1 MKIKVEGS
9 TFVGI
14 MSLCFLVL
22 IIYLSP
28 TYAEERQ
35 LNIQILT
42 QQTLA
47 NNFDINIQKN
57 KLLEKEALLLK
68 AKGQFDYNLS
78 FDLNYIDSNTPSSS
92 ILDGGGVAATVES
105 LSFKKSMTLTKS
117 LNTGTELRLPFSVNR
132 QETTSATS
140 IFPVYDET
148 SFGLAITQPLIRLFS
163 KDYYLK
169 SVIEADYEKQIENE
183 KLKKDHAE
191 TIYKNIETYFDVQKE
206 RDNLQ
211 HLEANLKNDEQN
223 LKFIQAKSK
232 VGKSSRI
239 EVSEA
244 MVKRNKTKERYFNTK
259 NSLLRKMNDLK
270 VKVFH
275 QSDVKIKLINNNDE
289 MSSYDWIM
297 EQESDE
303 IYQVALSNRSEY
315 KELTLEK
322 EKAARNIKFSDIDKM
337 PSLEVGYTVTSQGL
351 SDSLEEAKNESLAG
365 DFLSHNY
372 TLSFEQPVFRHVKKA
387 SHKINLI
394 RFKQA
399 ELKLENFKINLK
411 LEIDTKLNEV
421 RSQKEIIQAME
432 ASLAA
437 QKEKFKFFDKR
448 FRIGAISIF
457 EFNKVAMEKEKA
469 LLELNESRY
478 KFYKLLVELLKIR
491 GDLITSLLSSK

>member
-183 KLKKDHAE
+183 KMKKDHAE
-191 TIYKNIETYFDVQKE
+191 TIYKNIETYFDVQKRE
-206 RDNLQ
+206 
-211 HLEANLKNDEQN
+211 
-223 LKFIQAKSK
+223 
-232 VGKSSRI
+232 
-239 EVSEA
+239 
-244 MVKRNKTKERYFNTK
+244 
-259 NSLLRKMNDLK
+259 
-270 VKVFH
+270 
-275 QSDVKIKLINNNDE
+275 
-289 MSSYDWIM
+289 
-297 EQESDE
+297 
-303 IYQVALSNRSEY
+303 
-315 KELTLEK
+315 
-322 EKAARNIKFSDIDKM
+322 
-337 PSLEVGYTVTSQGL
+337 
-351 SDSLEEAKNESLAG
+351 
-365 DFLSHNY
+365 
-372 TLSFEQPVFRHVKKA
+372 
-387 SHKINLI
+387 
-394 RFKQA
+394 
-399 ELKLENFKINLK
+399 
-411 LEIDTKLNEV
+411 
-421 RSQKEIIQAME
+421 
-432 ASLAA
+432 
-437 QKEKFKFFDKR
+437 
-448 FRIGAISIF
+448 
-457 EFNKVAMEKEKA
+457 
-469 LLELNESRY
+469 
-478 KFYKLLVELLKIR
+478 
-491 GDLITSLLSSK
+491 ITSNISRPI